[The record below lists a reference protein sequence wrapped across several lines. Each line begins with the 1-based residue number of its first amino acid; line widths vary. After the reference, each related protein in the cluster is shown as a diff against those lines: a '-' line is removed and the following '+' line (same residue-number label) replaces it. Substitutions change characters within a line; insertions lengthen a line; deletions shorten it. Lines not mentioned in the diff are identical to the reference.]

1 MNILVGLGNPGHT
14 YNETRHNVGF
24 KVIEALAQK
33 HQVRLSQSLL
43 NPEDQRPAAVFGD
56 YQDGNRTVRLLMPL
70 TMMNESGDA
79 IKALSEPAANM
90 LIICDD
96 VAIPLGTIRLRPQGG
111 GGGHNGLASCI
122 TALATEQ
129 VARLRVGVGT
139 ASTPKELRE
148 FVLSPFPSAER
159 PLIKQAIEQ
168 AAEACEVWVREGIEA
183 AMNRC
188 NQANDIS

>member
-24 KVIEALAQK
+24 KVIEALAHK

-56 YQDGNRTVRLLMPL
+56 YQDGNHTVRLLMPL

-79 IKALSEPAANM
+79 IKALSEPAGNI

-111 GGGHNGLASCI
+111 AGGHNGLASCI
-122 TALATEQ
+122 AALATEQ
-129 VARLRVGVGT
+129 VARLRIGVDTG
-139 ASTPKELRE
+139 SMPKELRE

-159 PLIKQAIEQ
+159 PLMKQSIEQ

-183 AMNRC
+183 AMNRY
-188 NQANDIS
+188 NRANDA

>member
-1 MNILVGLGNPGHT
+1 VNILVGLGNPGHT

-24 KVIEALAQK
+24 KVIEALAHK

-56 YQDGNRTVRLLMPL
+56 YQDGNHTVRLLMPL

-79 IKALSEPAANM
+79 IKALSEPAGNI

-111 GGGHNGLASCI
+111 AGGHNGLASCI
-122 TALATEQ
+122 AALATEQ
-129 VARLRVGVGT
+129 VARLRIGVDTG
-139 ASTPKELRE
+139 SMPKELRE

-159 PLIKQAIEQ
+159 PLMKQSIEQ

-183 AMNRC
+183 AMNRY
-188 NQANDIS
+188 NRANDA